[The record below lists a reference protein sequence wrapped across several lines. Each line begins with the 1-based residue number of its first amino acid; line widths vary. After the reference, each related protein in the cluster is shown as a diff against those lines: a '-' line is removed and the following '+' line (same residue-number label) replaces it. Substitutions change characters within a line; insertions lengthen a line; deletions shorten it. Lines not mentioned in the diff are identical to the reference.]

1 MEIEYVLDR
10 LSFTSPGFDYI
21 CYPMIANL
29 SNTAKKLLLDI
40 YIIVYGLM
48 ENTLE
53 TLIEL

>member
-1 MEIEYVLDR
+1 MEIEYVLGR
-10 LSFTSPGFDYI
+10 LSFTSPGFDHI

-29 SNTAKKLLLDI
+29 PITAKNFYWI